1 MPSPTA
7 GWRSAIATLGAIT
20 GHRFGVPFRKRFER
34 HAYIY
39 RYGLALR
46 DQHESAAREDGPHGD
61 QGAAESEMKAGT
73 RLYRLGEY
81 VMGSS
86 DLGLNSKSRGITGLE
101 TAIILI
107 AFVVVASIF
116 AFTVLS
122 TGVFSA
128 ERSKETIYAGL
139 QEAKSSLEPRGSV
152 IAYSGG
158 NGAGTPTSTVYKVTF
173 VVGNS
178 VSGAPVDLTPPY
190 STDETGIDPDFEATA
205 DYRTVISYTD
215 RNQHMADVP
224 WTIRFIG
231 NASNDFLLESD
242 AFRSALHQEL
252 RDVISRN
259 LRFLVLGLV

>member
-1 MPSPTA
+1 
-7 GWRSAIATLGAIT
+7 
-20 GHRFGVPFRKRFER
+20 
-34 HAYIY
+34 
-39 RYGLALR
+39 
-46 DQHESAAREDGPHGD
+46 
-61 QGAAESEMKAGT
+61 
-73 RLYRLGEY
+73 
-81 VMGSS
+81 MGSS

-107 AFVVVASIF
+107 AFVVVASVF

-190 STDETGIDPDFEATA
+190 STDDTGIDPDFEATA

-215 RNQHMADVP
+215 RNQHLSDVP
-224 WTIRFIG
+224 WTNTFLG
-231 NASNDFLLESD
+231 NASPDNLLEVGEKAEITVWLLARNYDVADVTAAD
-242 AFRSALHQEL
+242 ATAGWVADARGSHGILSTGGTLLTPNDIFTLEVKPSQGSIMTIQRVVPVRIDPIMDLK
-252 RDVISRN
+252 
-259 LRFLVLGLV
+259 